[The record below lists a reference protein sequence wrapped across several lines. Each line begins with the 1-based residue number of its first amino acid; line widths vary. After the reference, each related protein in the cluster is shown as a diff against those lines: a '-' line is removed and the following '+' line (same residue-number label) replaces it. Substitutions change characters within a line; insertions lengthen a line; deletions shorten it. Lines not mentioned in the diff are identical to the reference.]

1 MHPSD
6 FKARIDFR
14 HPLIPREG
22 LSFPKFERLLVAQD
36 LNEILPLVH
45 EIEKAT
51 KDGAYAVGF
60 LAYEAAPAFDDALSV
75 REGDGPLAVFG
86 LAGQA
91 HGNGKMERDA
101 FSFGRWQ
108 AAWARKDHG
117 NAIETILEAIRAGE
131 TYQANL
137 TFPLSTGFEGS
148 IEACYQHLLKSQ
160 DADYCG
166 MFSGPDFSVLSASPE
181 LFFERSGE
189 RLRTR
194 PMKGTRRRGLT
205 LEDDLARS
213 SELTTSGKDRAE
225 NLMIVDLL
233 RNDLGRIALPG
244 SVSVDGL
251 FDIERYPTVWQMT
264 STISARVAP
273 KTKLADILRALFP
286 CGSVTGAPKVSTMRL
301 LSQLESTPRGPYC
314 GAFGVVLPGGDCVF
328 NVPIRTLMLSE
339 GNTRATYPV
348 GSGVVADSLA
358 DHEYD
363 ECLLKARI
371 LERDPAEP
379 FYLFETLGWSGD
391 EGFRNLRQHL
401 DRLGDSCR
409 YFGFPFEEE
418 SIKDVLEK
426 QAGDWSRP
434 MRVRLMLNQYGEP
447 SIKAEP
453 LLPFSGPI
461 RLKWA
466 EEAVDA
472 SDRFLYH
479 KTSRREV
486 YDRERARLGQADDA
500 VLFNQRGEVTETTIA
515 NIAFLIDGRWVTPPI
530 SSGLLPGV
538 LRGKLLE
545 SGELTERVIS
555 IAEARQAA
563 DMRVLSALRGQVP
576 AHWMG

>member
-101 FSFGRWQ
+101 FSFGRWK

-251 FDIERYPTVWQMT
+251 FDIEQ
-264 STISARVAP
+264 TIHRDAAGQGDAAQVIA
-273 KTKLADILRALFP
+273 KQINDHEVFGAVLAAGGQFAGAGQVILQ
-286 CGSVTGAPKVSTMRL
+286 C
-301 LSQLESTPRGPYC
+301 QSTPPCALHGPGAQSLTASFEEQFRGC
-314 GAFGVVLPGGDCVF
+314 GEHGKV
-328 NVPIRTLMLSE
+328 R
-339 GNTRATYPV
+339 
-348 GSGVVADSLA
+348 
-358 DHEYD
+358 
-363 ECLLKARI
+363 
-371 LERDPAEP
+371 PAE
-379 FYLFETLGWSGD
+379 
-391 EGFRNLRQHL
+391 H
-401 DRLGDSCR
+401 
-409 YFGFPFEEE
+409 
-418 SIKDVLEK
+418 
-426 QAGDWSRP
+426 A
-434 MRVRLMLNQYGEP
+434 
-447 SIKAEP
+447 
-453 LLPFSGPI
+453 
-461 RLKWA
+461 
-466 EEAVDA
+466 AVVGI
-472 SDRFLYH
+472 L
-479 KTSRREV
+479 
-486 YDRERARLGQADDA
+486 
-500 VLFNQRGEVTETTIA
+500 
-515 NIAFLIDGRWVTPPI
+515 
-530 SSGLLPGV
+530 
-538 LRGKLLE
+538 
-545 SGELTERVIS
+545 
-555 IAEARQAA
+555 
-563 DMRVLSALRGQVP
+563 
-576 AHWMG
+576 